1 MWCWGFWVFMSRAKY
16 KPAGPPPMHKIF
28 IPELLRLKA
37 ILVKLCGYF
46 FDLGQSHGTSLAV
59 PGNSRRTMPP

>member
-1 MWCWGFWVFMSRAKY
+1 MSRAKY

-28 IPELLRLKA
+28 MPELLRLKA

-46 FDLGQSHGTSLAV
+46 FDLGQTHGAGGAV
-59 PGNSRRTMPP
+59 HGDSRRTMPS